1 MPIQFPS
8 NPTLNQSYTYNS
20 RTWTWSGTK
29 WVLQLAQQLQVDWAE
44 TDNTQLDFIK
54 NKPNIPSTITWQT
67 PQTANFTAVAN
78 RAYPVDTTSSAIT
91 VNLPQ
96 NPSRGDQVQ
105 LLDYA
110 GTWASNIV
118 TVSGNG
124 NKINKDFLTT
134 QLNTSRGT
142 VSLVYI
148 DSTQGWAGESAFAI
162 NTIKLTPSSVEAL
175 VVGGGGGGGQGLAG
189 YANGGGGGAGGYRYF
204 SSLIVSSGVAYPISI
219 GAGGA
224 NNSNGTDSSFSS
236 YYSAGGGKGG
246 GSAYPSAGGSGG
258 SGGGGS
264 GGGIAGAGGS
274 GNTPSVTPSQGNSGG
289 AGLAG
294 GTYLA
299 GGGGGAQEAGNT
311 DGSGQGGDGL
321 ANAITGISVYYAG
334 GGGGAS
340 ASVSGIAGDGGGG
353 AGGVSG
359 GVGGAGTANTGGG
372 GGGGT
377 EPSSRLGGTGGSGI
391 VIIAYPSTFGDIA
404 VISGG
409 LTYTLDTT
417 TRSGYKVYTF
427 TAGTGTISW

>member
-1 MPIQFPS
+1 MAIQFPS
-8 NPTLNQSYTYNS
+8 NPAVNDTYTYNS
-20 RTWTWSGTK
+20 RTWVWSGTRWIVK
-29 WVLQLAQQLQVDWAE
+29 FGIGSNPKD
-44 TDNTQLDFIK
+44 
-54 NKPNIPSTITWQT
+54 ITWLTTQT
-67 PQTANFTAVAN
+67 SNFTAQSGFG
-78 RAYPVDTTSSAIT
+78 YPVNTTSSAIT
-91 VNLPQ
+91 VTLPQ
-96 NPSRGDQVQ
+96 NPSSGDQIAFV
-105 LLDYA
+105 DYA
-110 GTWASNIV
+110 GTWNTNIV
-118 TVSGNG
+118 TVNGNG

-134 QLNTSRGT
+134 QLNTSRGA

-148 DSTQGWAGESAFAI
+148 DSTQGWAGQSAFAI

-224 NNSNGTDSSFSS
+224 NNANGTDSSFSS

-264 GGGIAGAGGS
+264 GGGNAGSGGS

-289 AGLAG
+289 SGLTG
-294 GTYLA
+294 GTYIA
-299 GGGGGAQEAGNT
+299 GGGGGAAEAGNT
-311 DGSGQGGDGL
+311 DGSGAGGDGL
-321 ANAITGISVYYAG
+321 DNTITGTSVYYAG

-340 ASVSGIAGDGGGG
+340 ASASGVAGLGGGG

-359 GVGGAGTANTGGG
+359 GPGSAGTANTGGG

-391 VIIAYPSTFGDIA
+391 VIIAYPNTFGDIG

>member
-1 MPIQFPS
+1 MAIQFPS
-8 NPTLNQSYTYNS
+8 NPTINQTYTYNS
-20 RTWTWSGTK
+20 RTWVWSGTRWIVK
-29 WVLQLAQQLQVDWAE
+29 FGIGSNPKD
-44 TDNTQLDFIK
+44 
-54 NKPNIPSTITWQT
+54 ITWLTTQT
-67 PQTANFTAVAN
+67 SNFTAQSGFG
-78 RAYPVDTTSSAIT
+78 YPVNTTSSAIT
-91 VNLPQ
+91 VTLPQ
-96 NPSRGDQVQ
+96 NPSSGDQVD

-110 GTWASNIV
+110 GTWNTNIV
-118 TVSGNG
+118 TVNGNG

-134 QLNTSRGT
+134 QLNTSRGA

-148 DSTQGWAGESAFAI
+148 DSTQGWAGQSAFAI

-224 NNSNGTDSSFSS
+224 NNANGTDSSFSS

-264 GGGIAGAGGS
+264 GGGNAGSGGS

-289 AGLAG
+289 SGLTS
-294 GTYLA
+294 GTYIA
-299 GGGGGAQEAGNT
+299 GGGGGAAEAGNT
-311 DGSGQGGDGL
+311 DGSGAGGDGL
-321 ANAITGISVYYAG
+321 DNTITGTSIYYAG

-340 ASVSGIAGDGGGG
+340 ASASGVAGLGGGG

-359 GVGGAGTANTGGG
+359 GPGSAGTANTGGG

-391 VIIAYPSTFGDIA
+391 VIIAYPNTFGDIG